1 MAKRVI
7 SEYYTFDPSTKTV
20 TIPNRIIPREHLLLV
35 VHSTSNTVLYN
46 FSDPDL
52 GLPSYICPFS
62 STGTRF
68 TLSADTSTYG
78 SGDALLIMEDIP
90 EERVTVAEVMQDPT
104 NKIRV
109 AAPESLIDT
118 DFEYGLQPIKWE
130 SLTTL
135 NNIPA
140 YFYRGGANSLNITAG
155 GVQGGNQTP
164 RSTMTV
170 TTATAHGLNTSDV
183 VNVSYTTN
191 TDAEGSFVVLT
202 VPSTTTFTYTAK
214 GQINGNVATS
224 ATTIQGGA
232 NFDISG
238 TPLRFITGL
247 ITSDNGAASPG
258 SILTVNTTGK
268 HGLSPGAPL
277 FINSATT
284 TTINGAYNVLDV
296 PTPTSFRYQTPGVQT
311 GSVSPTS
318 GSVVIFPRPEANF
331 VHRPSDGGVMINTNN
346 VQQGIAAIRQS
357 RRYFRYQSGKG
368 LQMSTGTKLTPSYDI
383 NTISSIGT
391 SVTIAIQ
398 QNTSFAS
405 GVTIVVEGVEVNAGA
420 INPYNGTFT
429 IAAVSSLSTSRTFSF
444 FTTTSSTDT
453 APGGAQAQVTIRNWR
468 GASNRVGIFDAQ
480 NGFYFEYDGQTLFAV
495 RRRSIREL
503 SGTVTATTGSTTV
516 TGVNTK
522 FHKQLTVGDYVVI
535 RGQSYLVVAIDSA
548 TSLEISPAY
557 RGATVSGV
565 RMNITENVRTPQSQW
580 NLDRCDGTGPT
591 GYNLDITKMQ
601 MCYIDYTWYGAGF
614 CRFGFRTTNGDVVF
628 CHKVANNNVN
638 NQAYMRSGN
647 LPARYEVTNIG
658 PFTRLLSG
666 STSNFGVNLASGDTT
681 IVIDDAEYWATSGT
695 IQVQQGANVEIM
707 TYSTKTF
714 NSTLNAWN
722 LGGINRR
729 QFGAN
734 TSNLTFIPSEFE
746 GGTLGTSSQCSVV
759 YITCDCAPMIM
770 HWGTSVIMDGGFDQD
785 RNIQFAYAKTAG
797 ALTIAANTSVA
808 LLSLRLAPSVDNSI
822 TGQFGA
828 REIVNRMQLQTKSMG
843 LVANTSVQVLGIL
856 NPTTFGG
863 TNAPALPGAWTI
875 TSVVSTIGIASLAQ
889 VIDHTGTTVTVTG
902 GEQIF
907 GFVAG
912 AAGDTYDISE
922 VRDLGTSIVSGDGS
936 TRTPGYPNGPD
947 ILTIVVRNTNA
958 GPAVLSNLR
967 LSWTEAQA

>member
-1 MAKRVI
+1 MAKRIV
-7 SEYYTFDPSTKTV
+7 SEYYTFNPATRTI
-20 TIPNRIIPREHLLLV
+20 TIPDRIIPREHLLLV
-35 VHSTSNTVLYN
+35 TNVATNTVLYN

-52 GLPSYICPFS
+52 NITSYTCPFS

-68 TLSADTSTYG
+68 VLNYDTSAMGT
-78 SGDALLIMEDIP
+78 SDAISILEDIP
-90 EERVTVAEVMQDPT
+90 EDRVTVAEVMQDPT

-109 AAPESLIDT
+109 AAPQSLIDT

-130 SLTTL
+130 SLATL

-140 YFYRGGANSLNITAG
+140 YYYRSGGNSLNVTAG
-155 GVQGGNQTP
+155 GVQGGNQSP

-170 TTATAHGLNTSDV
+170 TTATPHGLTTSDV
-183 VNVSYTTN
+183 INVSYTTN

-232 NFDISG
+232 NYDIAG
-238 TPLRFITGL
+238 TPSRIITGL

-268 HGLSPGAPL
+268 HGLAPGAPL

-284 TTINGAYNVLDV
+284 TTINGAFNVLDV
-296 PTPTSFRYQTPGVQT
+296 PSATSFRYQTPGIQT
-311 GSVSPTS
+311 GTVSPTS

-331 VHRPSDGGVMINTNN
+331 VHRASDGGVMINTNN

-383 NTISSIGT
+383 NSISSIGT
-391 SVTIAIQ
+391 SVTITIQ
-398 QNTSFAS
+398 QVPSIAS

-420 INPYNGTFT
+420 VNPYNGTFT
-429 IAAVSSLSTSRTFSF
+429 VTAVSSLSTSRTF
-444 FTTTSSTDT
+444 TYNMTTSSTDT
-453 APGGAQAQVTIRNWR
+453 APAGPIMQVSVKNWS
-468 GASNRVGIFDAQ
+468 GASNRVGMFDAQ

-503 SGTVTATTGSTTV
+503 SGTITATLGSTTV
-516 TGVNTK
+516 TGLGTR
-522 FHKQLTVGDYVVI
+522 FHKQLTIGDYVVI
-535 RGQSYLVVAIDSA
+535 RGQSYLVVAVDSA

-565 RMNITENVRTPQSQW
+565 RMNITENIRIPQSAW

-591 GYNLDITKMQ
+591 GYNLDVTKMQ

-614 CRFGFRTTNGDVVF
+614 VRFGFRTTDGNVVF
-628 CHKVANNNVN
+628 CHKIANNNVN

-647 LPARYEVTNIG
+647 LPTRYEVTNIG
-658 PFTRLLSG
+658 PYTRLISG
-666 STSNFGVNLASGDTT
+666 STSNFGVTLASGDTT
-681 IVIDDAEYWATSGT
+681 MVVKDAEYWASSGSILVT
-695 IQVQQGANVEIM
+695 QGSNVEVM
-707 TYSTKTF
+707 TYGGKAF

-722 LGGINRR
+722 LTGLSRR

-734 TSNLTFIPSEFE
+734 TSNLSFVPSEYE
-746 GGTLGTSSQCSVV
+746 GGTAGTSSQCGIA
-759 YITCDCAPMIM
+759 YITCNCAPMIM
-770 HWGTSVIMDGGFDQD
+770 HWGTSVIMDGGFNDD
-785 RNIQFAYAKTAG
+785 RNIQFAYAKQASVTVN
-797 ALTIAANTSVA
+797 ANTSIA
-808 LLSLRLAPSVDNSI
+808 ILSLRLAPSVDNSI
-822 TGQFGA
+822 GAQFGG
-828 REIVNRMQLQTKSMG
+828 REVVNRMQLQTKSMG
-843 LVANTSVQVLGIL
+843 FVANTSVQVLGIL
-856 NPTTFGG
+856 NPATFGG
-863 TNAPALPGAWTI
+863 TNAPVLPGAWTI
-875 TSVVSTIGIASLAQ
+875 TSVVSTIGVGSLAQ
-889 VIDHTGTTVTVTG
+889 IIDHTGNTVTVTG

-907 GFVAG
+907 GFVTA
-912 AAGDTYDISE
+912 AAGDTYDISQ
-922 VRDLGTSIVSGDGS
+922 VRDLGTSIISGDGS

-947 ILTIVVRNTNA
+947 ILTIVIRNTNP
-958 GPAVLSNLR
+958 GPAVLSNMR